1 MHSTDFDIS
10 KNADLIQP
18 VRLEFLRRLF
28 DAYNDGVEIEGA
40 IDAEVNA
47 PTLEIIQ
54 TRRLAYEEQLELGN
68 VDPDNFGKE
77 RPAVAIRQA
86 RGLLTGLNDCGL
98 LKNGNRSL
106 FTVDGIEIPR
116 EVKAPSAICTSC
128 FKSLQKKNV
137 PKASLVSGS
146 WPGLVPPAL
155 KGLSR
160 IEQSM
165 ICVYNAI
172 TILGRL
178 PSGNID
184 VQSHRPLP
192 THLTFYLC

>member
-47 PTLEIIQ
+47 PTLEILQ

-116 EVKAPSAICTSC
+116 EVKAPSAICTRC
-128 FKSLQKKNV
+128 FKAFRRKTRQRRRLCR
-137 PKASLVSGS
+137 
-146 WPGLVPPAL
+146 GL
-155 KGLSR
+155 G
-160 IEQSM
+160 Q
-165 ICVYNAI
+165 
-172 TILGRL
+172 G
-178 PSGNID
+178 
-184 VQSHRPLP
+184 
-192 THLTFYLC
+192 